1 MLVAVVLLATCVDD
15 PRLSGP
21 TYTAEPLSS
30 VSSASTLLTT
40 TGTAVTLVGAGDI
53 ASCTKTGDEA
63 TAKLLDSIAGTV
75 FTAGD
80 NASAAGA
87 DSDFT
92 NCYAPTWGR
101 HNARTL
107 PAPGRRH
114 TTARSTL
121 GTASARSS
129 PVRGDC
135 GTRRSPT
142 SRRTAKSGTTRP
154 TAS

>member
-1 MLVAVVLLATCVDD
+1 MARLHPHVLARPLMLAAVVLLATCVDD

-80 NASAAGA
+80 KAPAAAGG
-87 DSDFT
+87 SDFSKCDT
-92 NCYAPTWGR
+92 P
-101 HNARTL
+101 
-107 PAPGRRH
+107 P
-114 TTARSTL
+114 
-121 GTASARSS
+121 
-129 PVRGDC
+129 
-135 GTRRSPT
+135 RRS
-142 SRRTAKSGTTRP
+142 
-154 TAS
+154 